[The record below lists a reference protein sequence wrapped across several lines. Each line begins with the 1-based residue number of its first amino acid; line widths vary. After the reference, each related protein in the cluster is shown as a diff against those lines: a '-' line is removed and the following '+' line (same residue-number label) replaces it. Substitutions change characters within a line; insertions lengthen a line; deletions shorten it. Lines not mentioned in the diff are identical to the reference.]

1 MKLAKRSGWPYGDG
15 ARLCSGVNAS
25 NNYEHRTTQCSCFR
39 TERRLGLHGHEGAV
53 DLLRVEVELELAEGG
68 RPGEARGGVEAV
80 APQRHALQAAVDG
93 HAVRERA
100 EAWLGL
106 GLGLGSG
113 SGLGS
118 GLGLGL
124 A

>member
-1 MKLAKRSGWPYGDG
+1 MAKRSGWPYGDG

-80 APQRHALQAAVDG
+80 APQRHALQAAVDS

-124 A
+124 G